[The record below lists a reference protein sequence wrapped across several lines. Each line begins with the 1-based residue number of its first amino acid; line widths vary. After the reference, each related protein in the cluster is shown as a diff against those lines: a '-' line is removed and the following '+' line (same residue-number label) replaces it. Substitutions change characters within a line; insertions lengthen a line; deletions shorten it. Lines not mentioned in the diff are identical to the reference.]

1 MTGDKEGRKVELTY
15 DNVEQTLLFVMV
27 MLTALL
33 VNRLRKEVLEV
44 KKLLQQQM
52 PPERDVAEPE

>member
-1 MTGDKEGRKVELTY
+1 VELTY

>member
-1 MTGDKEGRKVELTY
+1 MEITY
-15 DNVEQTLLFVMV
+15 DSVVQTLLFVMV

-33 VNRLRKEVLEV
+33 VNGLRKEILEV

-52 PPERDVAEPE
+52 PPERDAAEPE